1 MELVIYILAALV
13 GILVLGGGI
22 IAAMVVKRF
31 RKIESEGNELR
42 KVNSSLQEK
51 VRDYREE
58 EKVAAEKS
66 ETVRAKTTL
75 INDLDGRATELRA
88 EQDHL
93 KAAIDELKIKR
104 DELLKSIEADESKRV
119 ALLDS
124 IKDLE
129 EWVSGHEKLREAIR
143 AAEERSSRG
152 WWIDAP
158 QEDLE
163 MCQLIEQIS
172 GEYPIIRED
181 LLSIAWKRVWLP
193 AMQDIGKEVSGKG
206 GIYRLVMVD
215 VEGNPMVNEWGVE
228 ICYIGQAVD
237 FKERWYQHAKK
248 MVGMV
253 SKGREKL
260 YKMITSPNEVRWEI
274 VEELDRSAD
283 GAAAIFNERERFWI
297 DFYGAEL
304 NIK

>member
-1 MELVIYILAALV
+1 MELVVYILAALM

-22 IAAMVVKRF
+22 IAAVLVKRF
-31 RKIESEGNELR
+31 RKIESESVELR
-42 KVNSSLQEK
+42 KENRGLQEK

-66 ETVRAKTTL
+66 ETVQAKAAL
-75 INDLDGRATELRA
+75 VKDLDGRTLELRN
-88 EQDHL
+88 EQYKL
-93 KAAIDELKIKR
+93 RVAIDQLTTKR
-104 DELLKSIEADESKRV
+104 DELTKDIEINEGKRA
-119 ALLDS
+119 ALLDG

-172 GEYPIIRED
+172 REYAVIRED
-181 LLSIAWKRVWLP
+181 LLGIAWKRVWLP

-228 ICYIGQAVD
+228 ICYVGQAVD

-260 YKMITSPNEVRWEI
+260 YKTITSPNEVRWEI
-274 VEELDRSAD
+274 VEELDR
-283 GAAAIFNERERFWI
+283 GAGTDVFNERERFWI

>member
-1 MELVIYILAALV
+1 MELVVVYILAALV

-22 IAAMVVKRF
+22 IAAIVVKRF
-31 RKIESEGNELR
+31 RRLETEDNALR
-42 KVNSSLQEK
+42 KENVALQEK

-66 ETVRAKTTL
+66 ETVQAKTAL
-75 INDLDGRATELRA
+75 VKDLDGRVLELRN
-88 EQDHL
+88 EQYKLRVTIDQL
-93 KAAIDELKIKR
+93 KAKQDELMKG
-104 DELLKSIEADESKRV
+104 IEVDESKRV
-119 ALLDS
+119 ALQDS

-129 EWVSGHEKLREAIR
+129 EWVSGHEKLREAIK

-172 GEYPIIRED
+172 SEYAVIRED
-181 LLSIAWKRVWLP
+181 LLGIAWKRVWLP

-228 ICYIGQAVD
+228 ICYVGQAVD

-274 VEELDRSAD
+274 VEELDRSES
-283 GAAAIFNERERFWI
+283 AAVFNERERFWI

>member
-1 MELVIYILAALV
+1 MELMICILAALI

-22 IAAMVVKRF
+22 IAAMVLKRF
-31 RKIESEGNELR
+31 RKIESESVELR

-51 VRDYREE
+51 IRDYREE
-58 EKVAAEKS
+58 EKVAAERS
-66 ETVRAKTTL
+66 ETVRAKEVL
-75 INDLDGRATELRA
+75 VSDLDGRAVELRA
-88 EQDHL
+88 EQDKL

-104 DELLKSIEADESKRV
+104 DELLKSIETDESKKNV
-119 ALLDS
+119 LLDS

-129 EWVSGHEKLREAIR
+129 EWVSGHEKLREAIN
-143 AAEERSSRG
+143 AAEERASRG

-163 MCQLIEQIS
+163 MCQLIENIS

-181 LLSIAWKRVWLP
+181 LLGIAWKRVWLP

-215 VEGNPMVNEWGVE
+215 VEGNPMLNEWGVE
-228 ICYIGQAVD
+228 ICYVGQAVD

-253 SKGREKL
+253 SRGREKL

-274 VEELDRSAD
+274 VEELDKSAGTD
-283 GAAAIFNERERFWI
+283 VFNERERFWI

>member
-1 MELVIYILAALV
+1 MELVIYILAALM

-22 IAAMVVKRF
+22 IAAVLVKRF
-31 RKIESEGNELR
+31 RKIESESIELR
-42 KVNSSLQEK
+42 KENRGLQEK

-66 ETVRAKTTL
+66 ETVQAKAAL
-75 INDLDGRATELRA
+75 VKDLDGRALELRN
-88 EQDHL
+88 EQYKLRVAIDQL
-93 KAAIDELKIKR
+93 KAKHDELIKG
-104 DELLKSIEADESKRV
+104 IEADEGRKA
-119 ALLDS
+119 ALLDG

-172 GEYPIIRED
+172 REYPVIRED
-181 LLSIAWKRVWLP
+181 LLGIAWKRVWLP

-228 ICYIGQAVD
+228 ICYVGQAVD

-274 VEELDRSAD
+274 VEELNR
-283 GAAAIFNERERFWI
+283 GAGTDVFNERERFWI

>member
-1 MELVIYILAALV
+1 MELIVVYILAALV

-31 RKIESEGNELR
+31 RRMESEDGQLR
-42 KVNSSLQEK
+42 KENRALQEK
-51 VRDYREE
+51 IRDYREE
-58 EKVAAEKS
+58 EKVAAERS
-66 ETVRAKTTL
+66 ETAQAKTAL
-75 INDLDGRATELRA
+75 IKDLDGRVLELRN
-88 EQDHL
+88 EQGKL
-93 KAAIDELKIKR
+93 KVTIDQLKVKHDELMKG
-104 DELLKSIEADESKRV
+104 IEADEGKRV
-119 ALLDS
+119 ALQDS

-129 EWVSGHEKLREAIR
+129 EWVSGHEKLRDAIR

-172 GEYPIIRED
+172 SEYPVIRED
-181 LLSIAWKRVWLP
+181 LLGIAWKRVWLP

-215 VEGNPMVNEWGVE
+215 CEGNPIVNEWGVE
-228 ICYIGQAVD
+228 ICYVGQAVD

-260 YKMITSPNEVRWEI
+260 YKSITSPNEVRWEI
-274 VEELDRSAD
+274 VEELDRGESA
-283 GAAAIFNERERFWI
+283 AVFNERERFWI

>member
-1 MELVIYILAALV
+1 MELVVYILAALM

-22 IAAMVVKRF
+22 IAAVLVKRF
-31 RKIESEGNELR
+31 RKIESESIELR
-42 KVNSSLQEK
+42 KENRGLQEK

-66 ETVRAKTTL
+66 ETVQAKAAL
-75 INDLDGRATELRA
+75 VKDLDGRALELRN
-88 EQDHL
+88 EQYKL
-93 KAAIDELKIKR
+93 RVAIDQLKLKR
-104 DELLKSIEADESKRV
+104 DELTKDIEANEGQRA
-119 ALLDS
+119 ALLDG

-172 GEYPIIRED
+172 REYAVIRED
-181 LLSIAWKRVWLP
+181 LLGIAWKRVWLP

-228 ICYIGQAVD
+228 ICYVGQAVD

-274 VEELDRSAD
+274 VEELDR
-283 GAAAIFNERERFWI
+283 GAGTDVFNERERFWI

>member
-22 IAAMVVKRF
+22 IAAIVLKRF
-31 RKIESEGNELR
+31 RKIETEGSQLR
-42 KVNSSLQEK
+42 KENGRLQNTI
-51 VRDYREE
+51 RDYKEE
-58 EKVAAEKS
+58 KKVAAEKN
-66 ETVRAKTTL
+66 ETVQAKSTL
-75 INDLDGRATELRA
+75 VTDLDSRAAELRS
-88 EQDHL
+88 EQDKL
-93 KAAIDELKIKR
+93 KAAIDELTTKHNDLIKT
-104 DELLKSIEADESKRV
+104 IEVEEGRKTT
-119 ALLDS
+119 LLDS

-143 AAEERSSRG
+143 AAEERSSKG

-172 GEYPIIRED
+172 DEYPIIKED

-193 AMQDIGKEVSGKG
+193 AMQDIGKEVSGRG

-215 VEGNPMVNEWGVE
+215 IEGNPMVNEWGVE
-228 ICYIGQAVD
+228 ICYVGQAVD

-274 VEELDRSAD
+274 VEELDRSA
-283 GAAAIFNERERFWI
+283 GAETFNERERFWI

>member
-1 MELVIYILAALV
+1 M
-13 GILVLGGGI
+13 
-22 IAAMVVKRF
+22 
-31 RKIESEGNELR
+31 N
-42 KVNSSLQEK
+42 
-51 VRDYREE
+51 
-58 EKVAAEKS
+58 
-66 ETVRAKTTL
+66 T
-75 INDLDGRATELRA
+75 
-88 EQDHL
+88 
-93 KAAIDELKIKR
+93 KR
-104 DELLKSIEADESKRV
+104 DELTKDIEVNESKKT
-119 ALLDS
+119 ALQDS

-172 GEYPIIRED
+172 SEYPVIKED
-181 LLSIAWKRVWLP
+181 LLGIAWKRVWLP

-215 VEGNPMVNEWGVE
+215 IEGNPILNEWGVE
-228 ICYIGQAVD
+228 TCYVGQAVD

-274 VEELDRSAD
+274 VEELDRSA
-283 GAAAIFNERERFWI
+283 GAEVFNERERFWI
-297 DFYGAEL
+297 DFYGAEM

>member
-1 MELVIYILAALV
+1 MELMIYILAALV

-31 RKIESEGNELR
+31 RKIENDSNQLR
-42 KVNSSLQEK
+42 EENGRLQNTI
-51 VRDYREE
+51 RDYKE
-58 EKVAAEKS
+58 EKKVAVEKN
-66 ETVRAKTTL
+66 ETVLAKSL
-75 INDLDGRATELRA
+75 LVNDLDGRAAELRS
-88 EQDHL
+88 EQDKL
-93 KAAIDELKIKR
+93 KAAIDELKTKR
-104 DELLKSIEADESKRV
+104 DELIKGIEADEGKKAVLS
-119 ALLDS
+119 DS

-172 GEYPIIRED
+172 SEYPIIRED

-274 VEELDRSAD
+274 VEELDRNA
-283 GAAAIFNERERFWI
+283 GATVFNERERFWI

>member
-1 MELVIYILAALV
+1 MELMIYILAALV

-31 RKIESEGNELR
+31 RKIEIESSQLR
-42 KVNSSLQEK
+42 QENGRLQNTI
-51 VRDYREE
+51 RDYKEN
-58 EKVAAEKS
+58 EKVAAERN
-66 ETVRAKTTL
+66 ETVQAKSTL
-75 INDLDGRATELRA
+75 VKDLDSRTAELRI
-88 EQDHL
+88 EQYKLKVAIDQL
-93 KAAIDELKIKR
+93 KAKHEELIKG
-104 DELLKSIEADESKRV
+104 IEADEGKKAVLS
-119 ALLDS
+119 DS

-172 GEYPIIRED
+172 SEYPIIRED

-215 VEGNPMVNEWGVE
+215 IEGNPMVNEWGVE
-228 ICYIGQAVD
+228 ICYVGQAVD

-260 YKMITSPNEVRWEI
+260 YKSITSPNEVRWEI
-274 VEELDRSAD
+274 VEELDRSA
-283 GAAAIFNERERFWI
+283 GADVFNERERFWI

>member
-31 RKIESEGNELR
+31 RKIETEDNALR
-42 KVNSSLQEK
+42 KENVELQEK

-58 EKVAAEKS
+58 EKVAAERS
-66 ETVRAKTTL
+66 ETAQAKTAL
-75 INDLDGRATELRA
+75 IKDLDGRVLELRN
-88 EQDHL
+88 EQGKL
-93 KAAIDELKIKR
+93 KVTIDQLKIKH
-104 DELLKSIEADESKRV
+104 DELMKGIEVDEGKRV
-119 ALLDS
+119 ALQDS

-172 GEYPIIRED
+172 QEYPIIRED
-181 LLSIAWKRVWLP
+181 LLGIAWKRVWLP

-215 VEGNPMVNEWGVE
+215 IEGNPMVNEWGVE
-228 ICYIGQAVD
+228 ICYVGQAVD

-274 VEELDRSAD
+274 VEELDRSES
-283 GAAAIFNERERFWI
+283 AAVFNERERFWI

>member
-1 MELVIYILAALV
+1 MELIVCILAVIV

-22 IAAMVVKRF
+22 IAAIVIKRF
-31 RKIESEGNELR
+31 RKIESESDELR
-42 KVNSSLQEK
+42 KENRGLQNTI
-51 VRDYREE
+51 RDYKE
-58 EKVAAEKS
+58 EKKVAVEKS
-66 ETVRAKTTL
+66 ETALAKAAL
-75 INDLDGRATELRA
+75 ISDLDGRAAELRT
-88 EQDHL
+88 EQDQL
-93 KAAIDELKIKR
+93 KAAIDELTTKR
-104 DELLKSIEADESKRV
+104 DELLKSIEADEGKRV
-119 ALLDS
+119 VLLNG

-129 EWVSGHEKLREAIR
+129 EWVSGHEKLREAIK

-172 GEYPIIRED
+172 SEYPIIRED
-181 LLSIAWKRVWLP
+181 LLGIAWKRVWLP

-215 VEGNPMVNEWGVE
+215 IEGNPILNEWGVE
-228 ICYIGQAVD
+228 ICYVGQAVD

-248 MVGMV
+248 LVGMV

-274 VEELDRSAD
+274 VEELDKGE
-283 GAAAIFNERERFWI
+283 GANVFNERERFWI

>member
-1 MELVIYILAALV
+1 MIYILAAIV

-31 RKIESEGNELR
+31 RKIENDSNQLR
-42 KVNSSLQEK
+42 EENGRLQNTI
-51 VRDYREE
+51 RDYKE
-58 EKVAAEKS
+58 EKKVAVEKN
-66 ETVRAKTTL
+66 ETVLAKTL
-75 INDLDGRATELRA
+75 LVNDLDGRAAELRS
-88 EQDHL
+88 EQDKL
-93 KAAIDELKIKR
+93 KAAIDELKAKR
-104 DELLKSIEADESKRV
+104 DELVKGIEADEGKRA
-119 ALLDS
+119 ALLDG

-129 EWVSGHEKLREAIR
+129 EWVSGHEKLREAIK
-143 AAEERSSRG
+143 AAEERASRG
-152 WWIDAP
+152 WRIDAP

-172 GEYPIIRED
+172 GEYPVIKED
-181 LLSIAWKRVWLP
+181 LLGIAWKRVWLP

-228 ICYIGQAVD
+228 ICYVGQAVD

-248 MVGMV
+248 MVGMI

-274 VEELDRSAD
+274 VEELDKSVGTD
-283 GAAAIFNERERFWI
+283 VFNERERFWI